1 MSNNVKWS
9 WTILRCMR
17 NLIIKMIL
25 KRKQVM
31 MHNFIL
37 RKFYFPIGKY
47 NHFYR
52 TLSYYSFCIE
62 SLKCMFTCGK
72 MIRAKRRS
80 LISFSPYKN
89 MSFMSWMH
97 WIAKSSHAYAF
108 RCDPMPFDATAI
120 FLMTT
125 LHLEED
131 GCTVPGIPK
140 NEIGWNC
147 ISECM
152 QQRSVELIHLTVVL
166 QTLNLHITKLNCRLS
181 LT

>member
-37 RKFYFPIGKY
+37 RKFYFPIEKY

-62 SLKCMFTCGK
+62 SLKCIFTCGK

-89 MSFMSWMH
+89 MFWVLWVECIESQNQAMHMHFDVIRCRSMQLQYFSWRLCIWRKMDAQLLEFQQMKLVE
-97 WIAKSSHAYAF
+97 IASASV
-108 RCDPMPFDATAI
+108 CN
-120 FLMTT
+120 
-125 LHLEED
+125 
-131 GCTVPGIPK
+131 
-140 NEIGWNC
+140 NE
-147 ISECM
+147 
-152 QQRSVELIHLTVVL
+152 VL
-166 QTLNLHITKLNCRLS
+166 NWFIWL
-181 LT
+181 